1 MDYNIGKELYAL
13 RNYPV
18 MFLMLFISSIFGG
31 LALNN
36 IFENAMLIGVS
47 LGMLF
52 LIFALVSIGRR
63 NRKQNIH

>member
-1 MDYNIGKELYAL
+1 M